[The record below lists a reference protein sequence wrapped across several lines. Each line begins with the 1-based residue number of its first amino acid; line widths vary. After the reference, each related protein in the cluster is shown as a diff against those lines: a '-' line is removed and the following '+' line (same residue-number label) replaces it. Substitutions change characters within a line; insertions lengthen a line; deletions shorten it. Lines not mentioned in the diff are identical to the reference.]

1 MPPVDTERPTLLLL
15 GDGES
20 MSAGLQEALGRHAT
34 FAEATDASS
43 PVAAVMAAAPDVVL
57 LVGDAARNH
66 ESIIRKLRANP
77 LTARTPVV
85 LLSPGGLGI
94 RLSAARRG
102 VTVVQRSA
110 SIDGMAKEIAS
121 LARELPQKPLHGGG
135 AGEASLNELLEILR
149 KELQGGIVSVTQEG
163 SAQSTRFVLK
173 PGRNVE
179 GAIRDFVRRIKPLIK
194 TEKPLRYEFD
204 TLGAGHLGGLIDG
217 GEADLEIFKDRRIL
231 LVEDD
236 AASADALAQELRAHG
251 ATVAVCTSIGGGLA
265 RARTLDPEV
274 LLVDESALDST
285 TGAVLQEIRRDLNL
299 RWASVLVARLRQLLP
314 PGLPPRVDRL
324 AASLK
329 PLLAADREV
338 TRRIAQ
344 GTAFETRLEAL
355 GPSRLLHAL
364 ANSGAT
370 LQVTIRHPR
379 ALIELSIAEGL
390 IAGAEAIPM
399 GDAAP
404 RTAGAGAIA
413 ALQALGSGRVSISHR
428 DAPTLANLLMPV
440 KDAVHAAYQETPPIR
455 PSQPPPRH
463 QTVAQS
469 AAPAP
474 ASAAPTGAL
483 IGELQRLVDT
493 LKERETVPPEVLA
506 GTEAAI
512 RDVQSSTPP
521 VRNKGTMLGMPAVSG
536 TMAKVPP
543 QAEAGSPTTG
553 ASATAANPVAPNAS
567 AVAKAPARP
576 QRPKKSTM
584 LGMPA
589 IQSANVQ
596 AAPPEAAGPQP
607 NGDTFFDS
615 FDDLDIEAQVSGLS
629 PTSPNAPAVKPRV
642 PPPAVAVPPKA
653 PIPPKL
659 AIPAK
664 VPAPGK
670 TADAKPPEP
679 QAPVVP
685 AREPAAESAPMP
697 APAQNEHAHDAA
709 EPPETPFSGSPSP
722 ALATP
727 AEALTEP
734 APPPPI
740 VGAEAFGDVAFEETA
755 GVRPPS
761 SNPPAPRNLKP
772 LIAAAAVILLGAGGF
787 AALHAFDLLP
797 TLDGPGSVQ
806 VAAAPGED
814 AVPGEDATPDPEAPA
829 PQEQQTAQAEAEH
842 NAANGETA
850 AAAAPE
856 SVAEETT
863 ADEAA
868 ADEATTDEAT
878 TDEATEAAAAEAAP
892 DEATEATAAEAA
904 PDEAAAGEATA
915 NEADT
920 ATTDDAETA
929 SPEAA
934 QVADNSDA
942 EAPPAGDEGADPL
955 AEAIRAANFFR
966 GRGNFTQA
974 ERQYQRA
981 LRLSPRNG
989 RVLAGLTRLEMARR
1003 NHSAAIAYAR
1013 RLVRARPR
1021 NASNRVLLGDALR
1034 ASGNEARAQRA
1045 FQAAL
1050 EIDPNNRTAR
1060 RRLR

>member
-217 GEADLEIFKDRRIL
+217 GEADLEIFKERRIL

-543 QAEAGSPTTG
+543 QAEAGS

-589 IQSANVQ
+589 IQSANAQ

-629 PTSPNAPAVKPRV
+629 PTSPNAPAAKPRV
-642 PPPAVAVPPKA
+642 PPAVAVPPKA

-709 EPPETPFSGSPSP
+709 TESAPEPPETPFSGSASP

-772 LIAAAAVILLGAGGF
+772 LIAAAAVVLLGAGGF

-806 VAAAPGED
+806 VAAAPGDD
-814 AVPGEDATPDPEAPA
+814 AVPDDATPDPEAPA
-829 PQEQQTAQAEAEH
+829 AQEHQTAQAEAEH

-850 AAAAPE
+850 AAAASE

-863 ADEAA
+863 ADEATAAA
-868 ADEATTDEAT
+868 AD
-878 TDEATEAAAAEAAP
+878 EAAAAEAAP
-892 DEATEATAAEAA
+892 DEASEATAAEAA
-904 PDEAAAGEATA
+904 PDEATDEATA
-915 NEADT
+915 DEADT
-920 ATTDDAETA
+920 ATTDDAEPA